1 MKENFLMKIESIHL
15 ADDGT
20 TENAH
25 NLPPELLAKRE
36 VITIDIAND
45 PVRHGVS
52 SKPIFFVSQKNII
65 L

>member
-52 SKPIFFVSQKNII
+52 
-65 L
+65 